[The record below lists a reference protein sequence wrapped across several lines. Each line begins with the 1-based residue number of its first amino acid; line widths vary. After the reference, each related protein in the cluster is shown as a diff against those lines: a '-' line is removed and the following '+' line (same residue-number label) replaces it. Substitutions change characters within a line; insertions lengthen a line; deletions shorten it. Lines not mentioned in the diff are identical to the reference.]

1 MVMAT
6 PCLAIVWARAGL
18 VMGKRGCGIGFVMVW
33 HLPNGGFGY
42 GLVMVK
48 EAW

>member
-6 PCLAIVWARAGL
+6 PCLAIVWAMGRL
-18 VMGKRGCGIGFVMVW
+18 SIGKRGFGIGFVMVW
-33 HLPNGGFGY
+33 YLPDGGFGY
-42 GLVMVK
+42 GLVMVR